1 MLLFRGVLSR
11 AMVDVTGMLQA
22 IERGEAQTSVELL
35 PLVYD
40 ELRRLAAH
48 KLSQERPGQTLQAT
62 SLVHEAWLRI
72 EGSHDRQW
80 DGKTHFFA
88 AAAEA
93 MRRILVENAR
103 RKQRLKHGGGC
114 QRVEVDAVELA
125 CPLPD
130 DELLALDEALTQLAK
145 VDSAAAELVNLR
157 FFTGL
162 TPAEAAA
169 HRGRSRRTAARAW
182 VFARAWLFHRVRL
195 PDEPG
200 K

>member
-1 MLLFRGVLSR
+1 MT
-11 AMVDVTGMLQA
+11 DVTRMLQA
-22 IERGEAQTSVELL
+22 IERGEAHTSAELL

-48 KLSQERPGQTLQAT
+48 QLALEHPGQTLQAT

-72 EGSHDRQW
+72 VSSHDRQW
-80 DGKTHFFA
+80 DGRTHFFA
-88 AAAEA
+88 AAAQA

-103 RKQRLKHGGGC
+103 RKRRLKHGGGC
-114 QRVEVDAVELA
+114 QRVEVDTVELA

-130 DELLALDEALTQLAK
+130 DDLLALDEALTELAK
-145 VDSAAAELVNLR
+145 VDAPAAELVNLR

-162 TPAEAAA
+162 TQADAAA
-169 HRGRSRRTAARAW
+169 QLGISRSTADRTW

-195 PDEPG
+195 PEESG

>member
-1 MLLFRGVLSR
+1 
-11 AMVDVTGMLQA
+11 MVDVTGMLQA
-22 IERGEAQTSVELL
+22 IERGEAHTSAELL
-35 PLVYD
+35 PVVYN

-48 KLSQERPGQTLQAT
+48 KLSRERPNQTLQAT
-62 SLVHEAWLRI
+62 SLVHEAWLRVAGAESREW
-72 EGSHDRQW
+72 EGQR
-80 DGKTHFFA
+80 HFFA

-114 QRVEVDAVELA
+114 QRVEGDAVELA

-130 DELLALDEALTQLAK
+130 DDLLALDEALTQLAK

-162 TPAEAAA
+162 TQAEAAA
-169 HRGRSRRTAARAW
+169 QLGISRSTADRAL
-182 VFARAWLFHRVRL
+182 VFARAWLFRRVRL

>member
-1 MLLFRGVLSR
+1 
-11 AMVDVTGMLQA
+11 MVDITRMLQA
-22 IERGEAQTSVELL
+22 VERGEAHNSAELL

-40 ELRRLAAH
+40 ELRRLAVH
-48 KLSQERPGQTLQAT
+48 KLAQERPGQTLQAT

-72 EGSHDRQW
+72 EGAHDRQW
-80 DGKTHFFA
+80 DGRTHFFA

-114 QRVEVDAVELA
+114 QRVEVDTVDLA

-130 DELLALDEALTQLAK
+130 ADLLALDEALTQLAP
-145 VDSAAAELVNLR
+145 VDFVAAQLVNLR

-162 TPAEAAA
+162 TQAEAAA
-169 HRGRSRRTAARAW
+169 QLGLSRSTADRTW

-195 PDEPG
+195 PDEQG

>member
-1 MLLFRGVLSR
+1 
-11 AMVDVTGMLQA
+11 MVDVTGMLQA
-22 IERGEAQTSVELL
+22 IERGEAHTSAELL
-35 PLVYD
+35 PVVYD
-40 ELRRLAAH
+40 ELRRLAAY
-48 KLSQERPGQTLQAT
+48 KLCQERPGQTLQAT

-72 EGSHDRQW
+72 EGAHDGQW
-80 DGKTHFFA
+80 DGKAHFFA

-103 RKQRLKHGGGC
+103 RKHRLKHGGGH
-114 QRVEVDAVELA
+114 QRVEGGAVDLA

-130 DELLALDEALTQLAK
+130 DDLLALDEALTQLAQ

-162 TPAEAAA
+162 TQAEAAA
-169 HRGRSRRTAARAW
+169 QLGISRSSADRAW
-182 VFARAWLFHRVRL
+182 VFARAWLFRRVRL
-195 PDEPG
+195 PAEPG

>member
-1 MLLFRGVLSR
+1 MWQ
-11 AMVDVTGMLQA
+11 TN
-22 IERGEAQTSVELL
+22 ERGEVLSSAELL
-35 PLVYD
+35 PLVYG
-40 ELRRLAAH
+40 ELRRLAAY

-72 EGSHDRQW
+72 AGSPDRQW
-80 DGKTHFFA
+80 DGRTHFFA
-88 AAAEA
+88 AAAQA

-114 QRVEVDAVELA
+114 QRVEVDTVELA

-130 DELLALDEALTQLAK
+130 EDLLALDEALNQLAK
-145 VDSAAAELVNLR
+145 VDSTAAELVNLR

-162 TPAEAAA
+162 TQAEAAA
-169 HRGRSRRTAARAW
+169 QLGISRSTADRTW
-182 VFARAWLFHRVRL
+182 VFARAWLFRCVRL

>member
-1 MLLFRGVLSR
+1 
-11 AMVDVTGMLQA
+11 MVDVTDMLQA
-22 IERGEAQTSVELL
+22 IERGEAQTSAELL
-35 PLVYD
+35 PLVYE

-72 EGSHDRQW
+72 VGTESREW

-103 RKQRLKHGGGC
+103 RKQRLKHGGGY
-114 QRVEVDAVELA
+114 QRVEADAVELA

-130 DELLALDEALTQLAK
+130 DDLLALDEALTQLAK
-145 VDSAAAELVNLR
+145 VDAAAADLVNLR

-162 TPAEAAA
+162 TQADAAA
-169 HRGRSRRTAARAW
+169 QLGISRSTADRAW
-182 VFARAWLFHRVRL
+182 VFARAWLFRRVRL
-195 PDEPG
+195 PAEPG

>member
-1 MLLFRGVLSR
+1 
-11 AMVDVTGMLQA
+11 MVDVTDMLQA
-22 IERGEAQTSVELL
+22 IEHGEAHTSAELL

-48 KLSQERPGQTLQAT
+48 KLSRECPGQTLQAT

-72 EGSHDRQW
+72 EGAHDGQW
-80 DGKTHFFA
+80 DGRTHFFA

-103 RKQRLKHGGGC
+103 RKHRLKHGGGN
-114 QRVEVDAVELA
+114 QRVEVDAVDLA

-130 DELLALDEALTQLAK
+130 DDLLALDEALTQLAQ
-145 VDSAAAELVNLR
+145 VDSTAVELVNLR

-162 TPAEAAA
+162 TQAEAATQL
-169 HRGRSRRTAARAW
+169 GISRSTADRAW
-182 VFARAWLFHRVRL
+182 VFARAWLFRRVRL
-195 PDEPG
+195 PDESG